1 MSSQPRRKNT
11 AAPPATV
18 KTLVDA
24 VHSRLSRARV
34 AFGHGTTN
42 AWDEAVYLVLHAL
55 RLPLDDLAPVLEYE
69 VSSVGRRRALRLV
82 DARIRR
88 RVPAAYLTR
97 EAWLGDYRFYVDA
110 RALVPRSFIAE
121 LLRERLQP
129 WLARRRILRALDLC
143 TGSGCLAVI
152 LATVFPSAYVDAVD
166 ISRPA
171 LAVAR
176 RNVNAYRLQRRVHV
190 LRSDMFS
197 ALRGERYDLI
207 IANPPYVSAN
217 VMRKL
222 PREYRHEPR
231 VALAGGKDGFDL
243 LRVILRESAQHLT
256 AGGLLVVEVGHKR
269 KQIERLFPHL
279 AFTWPQTSGGDDCVF
294 MLERGD
300 LTGAARAATEA
311 PLRASR
317 AGGGSRRR

>member
-1 MSSQPRRKNT
+1 VSSQPRRKNT

-55 RLPLDDLAPVLEYE
+55 RLPLDDLAPVLEYK
-69 VSSVGRRRALRLV
+69 VSSAGRRRALRLV

-176 RNVNAYRLQRRVHV
+176 RNVNAYRLQRRVRV

-279 AFTWPQTSGGDDCVF
+279 AFAWPQTSGGDDCVF
-294 MLERGD
+294 MLVRGD